1 MQGRVAATH
10 VAKELTMTFFMEN
23 GLAIAVIGGLAI
35 TLTLVFFMA
44 RRTGGTLSA
53 LAAAV
58 AATIVLLAIER
69 FVQTDQEQVVSA
81 VHDIYA
87 AVDQNDVDGV
97 LALIDATPSE
107 AQLRDQVKALMPMVK
122 VESAGSGRNV
132 EVTLNEAATPMT
144 ATTSSRAFLNGT
156 HIQTGHPVPYVNQR
170 VDMEWV
176 KNGDQWLLKGY
187 TAYFDGKPIDAVN
200 SARTNRPV
208 P

>member
-1 MQGRVAATH
+1 
-10 VAKELTMTFFMEN
+10 MTFFMEN

>member
-1 MQGRVAATH
+1 
-10 VAKELTMTFFMEN
+10 MTFFMEN

-44 RRTGGTLSA
+44 RRTGGSLSA

-69 FVQTDQEQVVSA
+69 FVQTDQEQVASA
-81 VHDIYA
+81 VHGIYA
-87 AVDQNDVDGV
+87 AVDQNDVNGV
-97 LALIDATPSE
+97 LALVWLGAENVRSDV
-107 AQLRDQVKALMPMVK
+107 QALMPSVK

-132 EVTLNEAATPMT
+132 EVTLNETADPMT
-144 ATTSSRAFLNGT
+144 ATSTSRAFLNGT
-156 HIQTGHPVPYVNQR
+156 HVQSGHPIPYVNQR
-170 VDMEWV
+170 VDLEWI
-176 KNGDQWLLKGY
+176 KIGDQWLLNGY

-200 SARTNRPV
+200 SARTNRAV

>member
-1 MQGRVAATH
+1 
-10 VAKELTMTFFMEN
+10 MTFFIEN
-23 GLAIAVIGGLAI
+23 GLAIAVVGGLAI

-44 RRTGGTLSA
+44 RRTGGSLSA

-58 AATIVLLAIER
+58 AATIMLLAIER

-81 VHDIYA
+81 VHNIYA

-97 LALIDATPSE
+97 LALIWLGAENVRSDV
-107 AQLRDQVKALMPMVK
+107 QALMPSVK
-122 VESAGSGRNV
+122 VENAGSGRDV
-132 EVTLNEAATPMT
+132 EVTLNETADPMT
-144 ATTSSRAFLNGT
+144 ATSTSRAFLNGT
-156 HIQTGHPVPYVNQR
+156 HVQSGHPVPYINQR
-170 VDMEWV
+170 VDLEWI
-176 KNGDQWLLKGY
+176 KIGDQWLLNGY

>member
-1 MQGRVAATH
+1 
-10 VAKELTMTFFMEN
+10 MTFFMEN
-23 GLAIAVIGGLAI
+23 GLEIAVIGGLAI

-44 RRTGGTLSA
+44 RRTGGSLSA

-58 AATIVLLAIER
+58 AATIVLLAFER
-69 FVQTDQEQVVSA
+69 FVQTDREKVASA
-81 VHDIYA
+81 VHNIYS

-97 LALIDATPSE
+97 LALIWLGAEGIRTD
-107 AQLRDQVKALMPMVK
+107 VKALMPMVK
-122 VESAGSGRNV
+122 VESAGSGRNI
-132 EVTLNEAATPMT
+132 EVTLNESADPMT

-170 VDMEWV
+170 VDMEWI
-176 KNGDQWLLKGY
+176 KIGDQWLLNGY

>member
-1 MQGRVAATH
+1 
-10 VAKELTMTFFMEN
+10 MTFFTEN

-44 RRTGGTLSA
+44 RRTGGSLSA

-69 FVQTDQEQVVSA
+69 FVQTDREQVASA
-81 VHDIYA
+81 VHNIYA

-97 LALIDATPSE
+97 LALIDTTPSE
-107 AQLRDQVKALMPMVK
+107 VQLRDQVKALMPMVK

-132 EVTLNEAATPMT
+132 EVTLNESATPMT

-156 HIQTGHPVPYVNQR
+156 HVQTGHPVPYVNQR
-170 VDMEWV
+170 VDMEWA
-176 KNGDQWLLKGY
+176 KNGDQWLMKGY
-187 TAYFDGKPIDAVN
+187 TAYFDGKPIDAPS
-200 SARTNRPV
+200 SARANRPV

>member
-1 MQGRVAATH
+1 
-10 VAKELTMTFFMEN
+10 MTFFMEN
-23 GLAIAVIGGLAI
+23 GLAIAVIGGLAT

-44 RRTGGTLSA
+44 RRTGGSLSA

-69 FVQTDQEQVVSA
+69 FVQTDREQVVSA

-87 AVDQNDVDGV
+87 AVDQNDVEGV
-97 LALIDATPSE
+97 LALIWLGAENVRSDV
-107 AQLRDQVKALMPMVK
+107 QALMPSVK

-132 EVTLNEAATPMT
+132 EVTLNETADPMT
-144 ATTSSRAFLNGT
+144 ATSTSRAFLNGT
-156 HIQTGHPVPYVNQR
+156 HVQSGHPVPYVNQR
-170 VDMEWV
+170 VDLEWI
-176 KNGDQWLLKGY
+176 KIGDQWLLKGY

>member
-1 MQGRVAATH
+1 VQGRLAAAH
-10 VAKELTMTFFMEN
+10 VAKELTMTFFTEN

-44 RRTGGTLSA
+44 RRTRGSLSA

-97 LALIDATPSE
+97 LALIDTTPNE
-107 AQLRDQVKALMPMVK
+107 AQLREQVKALMPMVK

-132 EVTLNEAATPMT
+132 EVTLNESATPMT

-156 HIQTGHPVPYVNQR
+156 HVQTGHPVPYVNQR

-176 KNGDQWLLKGY
+176 KRGEQWLLKGY

>member
-1 MQGRVAATH
+1 
-10 VAKELTMTFFMEN
+10 MTFFTEN

-44 RRTGGTLSA
+44 RRTGGSLSA

-81 VHDIYA
+81 VHNIYA

-97 LALIDATPSE
+97 LALIWLGAENVRSDV
-107 AQLRDQVKALMPMVK
+107 QALMPSVK
-122 VESAGSGRNV
+122 VENAGSGRDV
-132 EVTLNEAATPMT
+132 EVTLNETADPMT
-144 ATTSSRAFLNGT
+144 ATSTSRAFLNGT
-156 HIQTGHPVPYVNQR
+156 HVQSGHPVPYINQR
-170 VDMEWV
+170 VDLEWI
-176 KNGDQWLLKGY
+176 KIGDQWLLNGY

>member
-1 MQGRVAATH
+1 
-10 VAKELTMTFFMEN
+10 MTFFVEN
-23 GLAIAVIGGLAI
+23 GLAIAVVGGLAI

-44 RRTGGTLSA
+44 RRTGGSLSA

-58 AATIVLLAIER
+58 AATIALLAIER
-69 FVQTDQEQVVSA
+69 FVQTDREQVASA
-81 VHDIYA
+81 VHGIYA

-97 LALIDATPSE
+97 LALIDTTPSDAPLR
-107 AQLRDQVKALMPMVK
+107 AQVQALMPLVK
-122 VESAGSGRNV
+122 VESAGSGRNI
-132 EVTLNEAATPMT
+132 EVTLNESATPMT

-156 HIQTGHPVPYVNQR
+156 HVHTGHPVPYVNQR

-176 KNGDQWLLKGY
+176 KTGDQWLLKGY

>member
-1 MQGRVAATH
+1 
-10 VAKELTMTFFMEN
+10 MTFFMEN
-23 GLAIAVIGGLAI
+23 GLAIAVVGGLAI

-44 RRTGGTLSA
+44 RRTGGSLSA

-69 FVQTDQEQVVSA
+69 FVQTDQERVVSA
-81 VHDIYA
+81 VHNIYA

-97 LALIDATPSE
+97 LALIDSSATQIR
-107 AQLRDQVKALMPMVK
+107 ADVQALMPMVK

-132 EVTLNEAATPMT
+132 EVTLNESATPMS

-156 HIQTGHPVPYVNQR
+156 HVQTGHPVPYVNQR

-200 SARTNRPV
+200 SARTNRAV

>member
-1 MQGRVAATH
+1 
-10 VAKELTMTFFMEN
+10 MTFFMEN

-44 RRTGGTLSA
+44 RRTGGSLSA

-81 VHDIYA
+81 VHNIYA

-97 LALIDATPSE
+97 LALIWLGAEGIRSD
-107 AQLRDQVKALMPMVK
+107 VKTLMPMVK

-132 EVTLNEAATPMT
+132 EVTLKESADPMT
-144 ATTSSRAFLNGT
+144 ATSTSRAFLNGT
-156 HIQTGHPVPYVNQR
+156 HVQSGHPVPYVNQR

-176 KNGDQWLLKGY
+176 KIGGQWLLNGY

-200 SARTNRPV
+200 SARTNRAV

>member
-1 MQGRVAATH
+1 
-10 VAKELTMTFFMEN
+10 MTFFMEN
-23 GLAIAVIGGLAI
+23 GLAIAVIGGLAT

-44 RRTGGTLSA
+44 RRTGGSLSA
-53 LAAAV
+53 LAAVV

-81 VHDIYA
+81 VHNIYA
-87 AVDQNDVDGV
+87 AVDQNDVEGV

-132 EVTLNEAATPMT
+132 EVTLNESATPMT

-156 HIQTGHPVPYVNQR
+156 HVQTGHPFPYVNQR
-170 VDMEWV
+170 VDMQWV

>member
-1 MQGRVAATH
+1 
-10 VAKELTMTFFMEN
+10 MTFFMEN

-107 AQLRDQVKALMPMVK
+107 AQLRDQVKDLMPMVK